1 MMVWDPVYT
10 GRQEVQN
17 IYLVRFETKKNDQ
30 VRVRFVLQSVKVK
43 IKRRR

>member
-1 MMVWDPVYT
+1 MMVWAPVYT

-17 IYLVRFETKKNDQ
+17 INLVRFETKKNDQ

>member
-17 IYLVRFETKKNDQ
+17 IYLVRFETKKKMIKLELDM
-30 VRVRFVLQSVKVK
+30 FCKVWK
-43 IKRRR
+43 